1 MRFADRM
8 ARFNRRLA
16 NPIIRT
22 FAGRRLSPVT
32 LVVHRG
38 RNSGRRYRTP
48 VLAVPVGEGYVVS
61 LPYGASPRFRAGLAR
76 PARSVQGRPLAADL
90 PDLLDVCGHRD
101 GPKQL
106 SVRVWTCGACG
117 VVVQDR
123 DVTRPATSS
132 RFLSPPGWRRPKTPV
147 EPVSDRH

>member
-1 MRFADRM
+1 MTLADRM

-22 FAGRRLSPVT
+22 FAGRRLSPVA

-61 LPYGASPRFRAGLAR
+61 LPYGADRDWVRNVLAAGGCTLHRSGRQLQLTRPSLLTGREAVALAPAWLR
-76 PARSVQGRPLAADL
+76 PALRPLSGIR
-90 PDLLDVCGHRD
+90 LLR
-101 GPKQL
+101 L
-106 SVRVWTCGACG
+106 W
-117 VVVQDR
+117 
-123 DVTRPATSS
+123 PA
-132 RFLSPPGWRRPKTPV
+132 F
-147 EPVSDRH
+147 